1 MRKYV
6 VARSVR
12 SAALG
17 GALMALGA
25 AGWWVKFRVIDVAI
39 PAATG
44 FVSHELC
51 SGVFVSA

>member
-25 AGWWVKFRVIDVAI
+25 GRARVCGRPRARRSRSRWNKNLSD
-39 PAATG
+39 G
-44 FVSHELC
+44 LKW
-51 SGVFVSA
+51 